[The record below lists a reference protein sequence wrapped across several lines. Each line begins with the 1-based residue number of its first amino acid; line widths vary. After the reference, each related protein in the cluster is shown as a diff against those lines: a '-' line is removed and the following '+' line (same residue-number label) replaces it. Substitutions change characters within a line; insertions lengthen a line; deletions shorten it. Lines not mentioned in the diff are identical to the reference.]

1 MDLREKMTLL
11 QRISEYSIRFRLIW
25 IIVAVLLCAI
35 ALVRIDGVLGSLVI
49 LATQALEVTHKFVL
63 CDFHSLTQNYGAVFA
78 VFALF
83 LFRWKFFSFKCAL
96 FWFFFLLFNCLLLI
110 VVEEFKNYKE
120 ILLACVFIIAVTNF
134 FFIRSLLVKAML
146 PFILLV
152 YSLSAWLLFL
162 DISNLAWFGFISLFL
177 ADAVHFIFI
186 IGYQIRHI
194 EYKKTLKGAIVHG
207 VRKTIPVSLLSIFL
221 LIILD
226 VIYYFMK
233 LPLLGSKDLLH
244 SIIIYICYAI
254 WMPFITAA
262 ILSFCP
268 LESTCEEM
276 QQKSK

>member
-1 MDLREKMTLL
+1 MDLREKMSLL

-25 IIVAVLLCAI
+25 IIVAVLLCVV
-35 ALVRIDGVLGSLVI
+35 ALVRIDGVLDSLVA
-49 LATQALEVTHKFVL
+49 LATQSLSVTHKFVSY
-63 CDFHSLTQNYGAVFA
+63 DFCPLTQNYGAVFA

-83 LFRWKFFSFKCAL
+83 LFRWKFIGFKCSL
-96 FWFFFLLFNCLLLI
+96 LWFFFLFFNCLLLI
-110 VVEEFKNYKE
+110 VVEEFKDKTA
-120 ILLACVFIIAVTNF
+120 ILLACIFIIAITIF
-134 FFIRSLLVKAML
+134 FFLRGFVAKSIF
-146 PFILLV
+146 PFILLA

-162 DISNLAWFGFISLFL
+162 NVSNLAWFGFISLFF
-177 ADAVHFIFI
+177 ADAFHFLSTLS
-186 IGYQIRHI
+186 YQIRRAEH
-194 EYKKTLKGAIVHG
+194 KKTLKGAIVHS
-207 VRKTIPVSLLSIFL
+207 VRKTIPVSLLSIIL

-268 LESTCEEM
+268 LENTCEEM